1 MCGLNITAGP
11 HRSYV
16 RAFPA
21 IVIGYFSDGFGER
34 LAVLMIS
41 RLAALQETAIGR
53 HRLDGL
59 WTYTKVGFYHD
70 GRFPT
75 LLDVVYE

>member
-1 MCGLNITAGP
+1 MRVLATFLVGL
-11 HRSYV
+11 V
-16 RAFPA
+16 
-21 IVIGYFSDGFGER
+21 ER

-59 WTYTKVGFYHD
+59 WTHTKVGFYHD